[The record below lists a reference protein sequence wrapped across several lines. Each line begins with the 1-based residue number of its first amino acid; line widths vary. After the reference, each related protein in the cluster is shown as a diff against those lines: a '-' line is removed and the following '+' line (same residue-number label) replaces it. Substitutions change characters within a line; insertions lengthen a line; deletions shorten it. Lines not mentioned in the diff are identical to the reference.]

1 LLLELSTCQEIR
13 IVQFFFFFAFIE
25 SSVVFLQAA
34 RMAGWLPDPSEK
46 RFPKTSQ
53 VGFGLVLGSDGKQF

>member
-1 LLLELSTCQEIR
+1 LFS
-13 IVQFFFFFAFIE
+13 FFAFIE

-46 RFPKTSQ
+46 RFLKTSQ